1 MRVRIHSQHC
11 KFLAGGKPYLYRL
24 YPILVSIV
32 WVMTTNAQTTT
43 PPPTSQDFLQQLLQQ
58 STASQCESLL
68 KSTPVLLLPPLWRQ
82 LLDTAAAAYYNQGSA
97 QAIAIYQI
105 ALEVAE
111 RLPHQRAA
119 AITYYNLGR
128 TYSGAGKIKE
138 AITAYEASRKA
149 FAGTEFQ
156 RDLLYIFSDLGA
168 LYLNLEQYELAKQYA
183 EQTLASAEDLQLKAA
198 PAGLWPDEF
207 GIAGAWS
214 LMGALDRR
222 EGKYEQAIANLK
234 QAQSLY
240 QQLDRGGSK
249 FDYQIADALAEI
261 GRVYNDAGDNVQ
273 ALTFLQQALQVANKP
288 PSIELAASIRN
299 SLGVL
304 YLEQEDY
311 EQAKTQLRQSLQG
324 YGHNQAEAA
333 RVLLNLGVIE
343 QRRSN
348 FAPALH
354 YFQQALQQATSAGKQ
369 DVMMAAGEGLGV
381 IHREQGNFPAAFQVL
396 AESLSQ
402 ARALQDKMR
411 EAEILWRI
419 AETHQARGA
428 FTQAVELSRQ
438 AHQIAVQ
445 QHLPKLSYLT
455 AVTLGQAY
463 FSQKKIPQ
471 ALEMLTAATDQLE
484 ALRTHVAGQE
494 QERQLFFVNKVTA
507 YHLLTELQLMQGKSF
522 EALLAVERAKAR
534 VLLDSLQR
542 GQSQPKEELFAAQKL
557 PLLSQYDLRECIT
570 PKTAVLEYLVTKEKT
585 FLFVIR
591 KKTLTSEPE
600 IQTFT
605 INLSA
610 QELQK
615 RTSTFQQMIA
625 SRRPAFAAE
634 ARDLYRLLL
643 QPAAALLQGVDS
655 LCIIPDGSLWEVPF
669 QALQDA
675 TGRYV
680 LEEYAIHFAPSLNV
694 LSAMR
699 QPPAQQISPS
709 LLALGNPA
717 HKETKTDSA
726 EKFSREFA
734 PLPDAEKEVASVGKL
749 FGKRKVLT
757 GQAATESIFK
767 SLAGDYGMLHLATH
781 AVLDNLHPLNSY
793 LLLANSQSDEKN
805 DGLLTAREVMEL
817 KLQAQLVVLSA
828 CETANGR
835 ISAGEGVIGLSWAF
849 LLAGCRTMVVSQWQV
864 NSTST
869 TEFMIHF
876 FTQLKRGEDKKQG
889 AKAQALRQAT
899 LQLLHQSRYQHPYYW
914 AGFVMIGE

>member
-1 MRVRIHSQHC
+1 MKERGQSQHHQ
-11 KFLAGGKPYLYRL
+11 FVAGGKPYLYRL
-24 YPILVSIV
+24 SLILVSIV
-32 WVMTTNAQTTT
+32 WAMTTSAQTTI
-43 PPPTSQDFLQQLLQQ
+43 PSPASEDFLQQLLQQ
-58 STASQCESLL
+58 SSASERESLL
-68 KSTPVLLLPPLWRQ
+68 KSTPVILLPPLWQQ
-82 LLDTAAAAYYNQGSA
+82 LLDTAATAYYNQGSA

-111 RLPHQRAA
+111 RLPHPRAA
-119 AITYYNLGR
+119 AITHYNLGR

-149 FAGTEFQ
+149 FAGTEFR
-156 RDLLYIFSDLGA
+156 RDLLYILSDLGT
-168 LYLNLEQYELAKQYA
+168 LYLNLAQYEMAKQYA
-183 EQTLASAEDLQLKAA
+183 EQTLALAEDLNLKAS

-207 GIAGAWS
+207 GLAGAWS
-214 LMGALDRR
+214 LMGALNRR
-222 EGKYEQAIANLK
+222 EGKYEQAIAKLK
-234 QAQSLY
+234 QAQALY
-240 QQLDRGGSK
+240 QQLDRGSSK
-249 FDYQIADALAEI
+249 FGYQIADTLAEI

-273 ALTFLQQALQVANKP
+273 ALIFLQQALQVANKT
-288 PSIELAASIRN
+288 PSTELVASIRN

-304 YLEQEDY
+304 YLEQENY
-311 EQAKTQLRQSLQG
+311 EQAETHLRQSLQG
-324 YGHNQAEAA
+324 YENNQAEAA

-343 QRRSN
+343 QRRNN
-348 FAPALH
+348 FAPALA
-354 YFQQALQQATSAGKQ
+354 YFQQALQQATSVAKQ
-369 DVMMAAGEGLGV
+369 DVMIAAGEGLGV

-419 AETHQARGA
+419 AETHQAQGA
-428 FTQAVELSRQ
+428 FTQAMELSKQ

-471 ALEMLTAATDQLE
+471 ALEILTTATDQLE
-484 ALRTHVAGQE
+484 TLRTRVAGRE
-494 QERQLFFVNKVTA
+494 QERQLFFVNKVMA
-507 YHLLTELQLMQGKSF
+507 YHLLTEIQVMQGKSF
-522 EALLAVERAKAR
+522 DALLSVERAKAR
-534 VLLDSLQR
+534 VLLDSLSR
-542 GQSQPKEELFAAQKL
+542 SNEELFAPQKI
-557 PLLSQYDLRECIT
+557 PLLSHPDLRQFVD
-570 PKTAVLEYLVTKEKT
+570 PKTVLLEYLVTKEKT

-605 INLSA
+605 IHLSA

-615 RTSTFQQMIA
+615 RTQAFQQLIA

-680 LEEYAIHFAPSLNV
+680 LEDYTIHLAPSLSV

-699 QPPAQQISPS
+699 QPSAQQISPS
-709 LLALGNPA
+709 LFALGNPA
-717 HKETKTDSA
+717 YKATKTDSA
-726 EKFSREFA
+726 GKFSREFT

-757 GQAATESIFK
+757 GQAATESVFK
-767 SLAGDYGMLHLATH
+767 ALAGDYGILHLATH
-781 AVLDNLHPLNSY
+781 AVLDNRHPLNSY
-793 LLLANSQSDEKN
+793 LLLATSQSDEKN

-817 KLQAQLVVLSA
+817 KLKAQLVVLSA

-835 ISAGEGVIGLSWAF
+835 ISVGEGIIGLSWAF
-849 LLAGCRTMVVSQWQV
+849 LLAGCRTMVVSQWQI

-876 FTQLKRGEDKKQG
+876 FTQFKRGADKKQA
-889 AKAQALRQAT
+889 AKSYALRHAA
-899 LQLLHQSRYQHPYYW
+899 LHLLHQPRFQHPYYW
-914 AGFVMIGE
+914 AGFVMIGASQ

>member
-1 MRVRIHSQHC
+1 MKARVQYSV
-11 KFLAGGKPYLYRL
+11 LAGGKPYLYRL
-24 YPILVSIV
+24 YLILVSIV
-32 WVMTTNAQTTT
+32 WAMTTYAQTTT
-43 PPPTSQDFLQQLLQQ
+43 PTPQEILQQLLQQ
-58 STASQCESLL
+58 SSASERESLL
-68 KSTPVLLLPPLWRQ
+68 KSTPVLLLQPLWQR
-82 LLDTAAAAYYNQGSA
+82 LLDTAATAYYNQGSA

-111 RLPHQRAA
+111 RLPHQRGA

-156 RDLLYIFSDLGA
+156 RDLLYILSDLGA
-168 LYLNLEQYELAKQYA
+168 LYLNLEQYEMAKQYA
-183 EQTLASAEDLQLKAA
+183 EQTLALTEDLNLKAS

-222 EGKYEQAIANLK
+222 AGKYQQAIAKLK
-234 QAQSLY
+234 QAQALY
-240 QQLDRGGSK
+240 QQMDRNGSK
-249 FDYQIADALAEI
+249 FGYQIADTLAEI
-261 GRVYNDAGDNVQ
+261 GRVYHDAGDNVQ
-273 ALTFLQQALQVANKP
+273 ALTFLQQALQVANKT
-288 PSIELAASIRN
+288 PSSELAASIRN
-299 SLGVL
+299 SLGVS

-311 EQAKTQLRQSLQG
+311 EQAETHLRQSLQG
-324 YGHNQAEAA
+324 YEHNKAEAA

-343 QRRSN
+343 QRRSK

-354 YFQQALQQATSAGKQ
+354 YFEQALQQATSAGKQ
-369 DVMMAAGEGLGV
+369 EVMMAAGEGLGV

-396 AESLSQ
+396 EESLSQ

-419 AETHQARGA
+419 AETHQAQGA
-428 FTQAVELSRQ
+428 FTLAMELSKE
-438 AHQIAVQ
+438 AHHIAVQ

-471 ALEMLTAATDQLE
+471 ALEILTTATHQLE
-484 ALRTHVAGQE
+484 TLRTRVAGE
-494 QERQLFFVNKVTA
+494 AQERQLFFVNKVTD
-507 YHLLTELQLMQGKSF
+507 YHLLTEILLTEGKTF
-522 EALLAVERAKAR
+522 DALLSVERAKAR
-534 VLLDSLQR
+534 VLFDSLQP
-542 GQSQPKEELFAAQKL
+542 GETQSDEEFFATKKL
-557 PLLSQYDLRECIT
+557 PLLSQHDLRQCFE
-570 PKTAVLEYLVTKEKT
+570 PNAAVLEYLVTKEKT

-605 INLSA
+605 IHLSA

-615 RTSTFQQMIA
+615 RTQAFQHMIA

-675 TGRYV
+675 RGRYV
-680 LEEYAIHFAPSLNV
+680 LEEYAIHLAPSLSV

-699 QPPAQQISPS
+699 QSSVQHISPS
-709 LLALGNPA
+709 LLALGNPSR
-717 HKETKTDSA
+717 KVISTTST

-734 PLPDAEKEVASVGKL
+734 PLPDADKEVASVGKL

-757 GQAATESIFK
+757 GQAATESVFK
-767 SLAGDYGMLHLATH
+767 SLAGDYSILHLATH
-781 AVLDNLHPLNSY
+781 AVLDNHHPLNSY
-793 LLLANSQSDEKN
+793 LLLANSEGDEKN
-805 DGLLTAREVMEL
+805 DGMLTAREVMQL
-817 KLQAQLVVLSA
+817 KLNAQFVVLSA

-835 ISAGEGVIGLSWAF
+835 ISAGEGIIGLSWAF

-864 NSTST
+864 NSSST

-876 FTQLKRGEDKKQG
+876 FTQLKNGGNKKQA
-889 AKAQALRQAT
+889 AKSQALRQAA
-899 LQLLHQSRYQHPYYW
+899 LKLLRQPRYQHPYYW

>member
-1 MRVRIHSQHC
+1 M
-11 KFLAGGKPYLYRL
+11 
-24 YPILVSIV
+24 
-32 WVMTTNAQTTT
+32 MTTSAQTIT
-43 PPPTSQDFLQQLLQQ
+43 PTPQELLQELLQ
-58 STASQCESLL
+58 PSTASEREYILN
-68 KSTPVLLLPPLWRQ
+68 STPVILLPPLWQQ
-82 LLDTAAAAYYNQGSA
+82 LLDTAATAYYNQGSA

-111 RLPHQRAA
+111 RLPHHRAA

-138 AITAYEASRKA
+138 AITAYEASREA
-149 FAGTEFQ
+149 FAKTKFQ
-156 RDLLYIFSDLGA
+156 RDLLYILSDLGT
-168 LYLNLEQYELAKQYA
+168 LYLNLEQYELAKQYG
-183 EQTLASAEDLQLKAA
+183 EQTLSLAEDLKLKAA

-207 GIAGAWS
+207 GIAGALS
-214 LMGALDRR
+214 LVGALDRR
-222 EGKYEQAIANLK
+222 EGKYEQAIAHLK
-234 QAQSLY
+234 QAQALY
-240 QQLDRGGSK
+240 QQLNRGSSK
-249 FDYQIADALAEI
+249 FDYQIADTLAEI

-273 ALTFLQQALQVANKP
+273 ALTFLQQALQVANKTQ
-288 PSIELAASIRN
+288 SSELAASIRN

-311 EQAKTQLRQSLQG
+311 DQAEAHLRQSLQG
-324 YGHNQAEAA
+324 YEHNKAEAA

-354 YFQQALQQATSAGKQ
+354 YFQQALQQATSVAKQ

-381 IHREQGNFPAAFQVL
+381 IYREQGDFPAAFQVL

-402 ARALQDKMR
+402 ARSLQDKMR

-419 AETHQARGA
+419 AETHQAQGA

-471 ALEMLTAATDQLE
+471 ALEILTAATDQLE
-484 ALRTHVAGQE
+484 ALRTRVAGQE
-494 QERQLFFVNKVTA
+494 EERQLFFVNKVTA
-507 YHLLTELQLMQGKSF
+507 YHLLTEIQLMQGKSF
-522 EALLAVERAKAR
+522 DALLSVERAKAR
-534 VLLDSLQR
+534 VLLDSLS
-542 GQSQPKEELFAAQKL
+542 QSNDELFAAQKP
-557 PLLSQYDLRECIT
+557 PLLSRPDLRQCVD
-570 PKTAVLEYLVTKEKT
+570 PKTALLEYLVTKEKT

-605 INLSA
+605 IHLSA

-615 RTSTFQQMIA
+615 RTQAFQQMIA
-625 SRRPAFAAE
+625 SRHPAFAAE

-643 QPAAALLQGVDS
+643 QPAAELLEGVDS
-655 LCIIPDGSLWEVPF
+655 LCMIPDGSLWEVPF

-675 TGRYV
+675 RGRYV
-680 LEEYAIHFAPSLNV
+680 LEEYAIHLAPSLSV
-694 LSAMR
+694 LSAMK
-699 QPPAQQISPS
+699 QPSAQHISPS
-709 LLALGNPA
+709 LFALGNPA
-717 HKETKTDSA
+717 HKATKTDSA
-726 EKFSREFA
+726 AKFSREFT

-749 FGKRKVLT
+749 FEKRKVLT
-757 GQAATESIFK
+757 GQAATESVFK
-767 SLAGDYGMLHLATH
+767 ALAGDYGMLHLATH
-781 AVLDNLHPLNSY
+781 AVLDNRHPLNSY
-793 LLLANSQSDEKN
+793 LLLATAQSDEKN
-805 DGLLTAREVMEL
+805 DGMLTAREVMQL

-835 ISAGEGVIGLSWAF
+835 ISAGEGIIGLSWAF

-864 NSTST
+864 NSSST

-876 FTQLKRGEDKKQG
+876 FSQLKNGGDKKPAVQ
-889 AKAQALRQAT
+889 AQALRQAA
-899 LQLLHQSRYQHPYYW
+899 LKLLRQPRYQHPYYW